1 MIDMDKREKQLKEF
15 IDKENK
21 RLLIEMEIL
30 RRMNRTN
37 WEVFIEDWS
46 PIVIFIFSIFVVVIS

>member
-1 MIDMDKREKQLKEF
+1 MDKREKQLKEF